1 MVEAATLRSG
11 YELKD
16 SMGFADR
23 IESMLR
29 RAMSIPLT
37 EEVDEEFMDVDTSV
51 RNDAG
56 KKQTRNDDDDEE
68 EELLAEDDDVNVK
81 VSKQKQSKKVNQEPG
96 VAEVRFI
103 GLTSISLEDGTRP

>member
-29 RAMSIPLT
+29 RAMDIPLT

-51 RNDAG
+51 RTDAR
-56 KKQTRNDDDDEE
+56 KTQARDDDDEE
-68 EELLAEDDDVNVK
+68 EENINDDDDVDVK
-81 VSKQKQSKKVNQEPG
+81 VSKGKQSKKVSQG
-96 VAEVRFI
+96 DRLCFGAI
-103 GLTSISLEDGTRP
+103 HQSLFR